1 MSATPDISAILA
13 ALAARPSATPSQ
25 TPQQQPPPQGLPA
38 GYPGAL
44 SNPTPPAMPGYNLP
58 HPTNSG
64 SLDLSAIKPVSSG
77 SVSIQDALAK
87 ARGFAAQK
95 GLAYD
100 ARPGSPAVW
109 TAPGAAPSAYAATVH
124 QEDPRLNGRQ
134 FPRSRSRSRSPQR
147 RDNARDSYNPYRDE
161 RREDPRR
168 GGTGYSR
175 DRSRSPRGRNTN
187 SPPRGY
193 GARDRSPPPND
204 NSEVILIDSSLVGLV
219 IGRQGESLRRIE
231 RESAT
236 RIQFINGPESGPQRQ
251 CRITGSQGARLAA
264 KREINRIIEENGG
277 NPARETG
284 HNARS
289 GSKTVVPAAV
299 AVEQQPALRDGE
311 QSSQIMVPDRTV
323 GLIIGRGGE
332 TIRDLQERS
341 GCHVN
346 IVGENKSVNGLRPVN
361 LIGSPAAAA
370 HAKELI
376 MEIVDSDT
384 KTMGENNG
392 PPPASVNTNTNTNFS
407 TSNNNRRENFDPY
420 SGGAGKINDTVMV
433 PSDAVGMII
442 GKGGETIK
450 EMQSTTGC
458 KINVSQASG
467 ADIEREIGLVGTRQA
482 IDDAKKAIWDKVD
495 SVKEKN
501 GGGYGGGN
509 RRGGGRDNA
518 NFNDSYSQQQP
529 SYGQS
534 HGAGQNLPQAQAN
547 APPQGEAGAAD
558 PYAVYGGYQNYLAM
572 WYSSYA
578 QQQQQGG
585 QGDQRPP
592 GA

>member
-1 MSATPDISAILA
+1 MAAPPDLNAILA
-13 ALAARPSATPSQ
+13 ALAAGRGPSTTPSQ
-25 TPQQQPPPQGLPA
+25 APQQHPPPPGLPA
-38 GYPGAL
+38 GFPGAM
-44 SNPTPPAMPGYNLP
+44 PTATPPPIPGYNFP
-58 HPTNSG
+58 QPTTSG
-64 SLDLSAIKPVSSG
+64 SLDLSAIKPVNSG

-95 GLAYD
+95 GLAFD
-100 ARPGSPAVW
+100 ARPGMDNQWPGMGGPPQTYAMPA
-109 TAPGAAPSAYAATVH
+109 H
-124 QEDPRLNGRQ
+124 QEDPRLSGR
-134 FPRSRSRSRSPQR
+134 PYRRSRSRSRSPQR
-147 RDNARDSYNPYRDE
+147 RENPRDGYNPYRDE
-161 RREDPRR
+161 RRDERR
-168 GGTGYSR
+168 GVSGGYGR
-175 DRSRSPRGRNTN
+175 DRSRSPPRHNTF
-187 SPPRGY
+187 SPSRQQY
-193 GARDRSPPPND
+193 GGHDRSTPPND

-231 RESAT
+231 QESGT
-236 RIQFINGPESGPQRQ
+236 RIQFINGPEAGPQRQ
-251 CRITGSQGARLAA
+251 CRITGPPGARISA

-284 HNARS
+284 RNARAPQKATS
-289 GSKTVVPAAV
+289 
-299 AVEQQPALRDGE
+299 QQPALREGE

-384 KTMGENNG
+384 KQMDG
-392 PPPASVNTNTNTNFS
+392 PNQQQPQHHQQPNQK
-407 TSNNNRRENFDPY
+407 REFDPY
-420 SGGAGKINDTVMV
+420 GGGGVGAGGGGGNKINDSIMV

-450 EMQSTTGC
+450 QMQSETGC

-467 ADIEREIGLVGTRQA
+467 ADIEREIGLVGSRQA
-482 IDDAKKAIWDKVD
+482 IDDAKQAIWDKVD
-495 SVKEKN
+495 QVKEKN
-501 GGGYGGGN
+501 N
-509 RRGGGRDNA
+509 SRRRDNGGQD
-518 NFNDSYSQQQP
+518 NNYSQPQQP
-529 SYGQS
+529 QQSYGQ
-534 HGAGQNLPQAQAN
+534 GA
-547 APPQGEAGAAD
+547 PQGQPPAPAAGAPAGGAAD
-558 PYAVYGGYQNYLAM
+558 PYAIYGGYQNYLAM
-572 WYSSYA
+572 WYASFA

-585 QGDQRPP
+585 APPGPP

>member
-1 MSATPDISAILA
+1 MTAPTPDLNAILA
-13 ALAARPSATPSQ
+13 ALAAGRGPSTTPSH
-25 TPQQQPPPQGLPA
+25 TPQQAQPAQHPPPPPQLPP
-38 GYPGAL
+38 GYPGAM
-44 SNPTPPAMPGYNLP
+44 PTASPPTIPGYNFP
-58 HPTNSG
+58 QPTHSG

-95 GLAYD
+95 GLAFD
-100 ARPGSPAVW
+100 PRPGTDPWGGIGNTSQTYAM
-109 TAPGAAPSAYAATVH
+109 TAHA
-124 QEDPRLNGRQ
+124 EEPRLGGR
-134 FPRSRSRSRSPQR
+134 PYRRSRSRSRSPPR
-147 RDNARDSYNPYRDE
+147 RDAARDSYNPYRDE
-161 RREDPRR
+161 RRDERR
-168 GGTGYSR
+168 GGGYARS
-175 DRSRSPRGRNTN
+175 RSRSPPRRENF
-187 SPPRGY
+187 SPPQQY
-193 GARDRSPPPND
+193 GGNARSTPPND

-231 RESAT
+231 QESST
-236 RIQFINGPESGPQRQ
+236 RIQFINGPEAGPQRQ
-251 CRITGSQGARLAA
+251 CRITGNPGARISA

-284 HNARS
+284 RNARP
-289 GSKTVVPAAV
+289 GAKTVGQ
-299 AVEQQPALRDGE
+299 QQPALREGE

-361 LIGSPAAAA
+361 LIGSPTAAA

-384 KTMGENNG
+384 KQMDGSG
-392 PPPASVNTNTNTNFS
+392 QPPQPLPQQQM
-407 TSNNNRRENFDPY
+407 NRRETFDPY
-420 SGGAGKINDTVMV
+420 AGGGGAAAAGGKINDNIMV

-450 EMQSTTGC
+450 QMQSETGC

-467 ADIEREIGLVGTRQA
+467 ADIERDIGLVGTRQA
-482 IDDAKKAIWDKVD
+482 IEDAKRAIWEKVD
-495 SVKEKN
+495 QVREKN
-501 GGGYGGGN
+501 NSRRRDNGGDSANGGY
-509 RRGGGRDNA
+509 DNI
-518 NFNDSYSQQQP
+518 YSQQSQP
-529 SYGQS
+529 
-534 HGAGQNLPQAQAN
+534 PAN
-547 APPQGEAGAAD
+547 AYGGAPAAQPPAPPANPAGGAAAD
-558 PYAVYGGYQNYLAM
+558 PYAIYGGYQAYLAM
-572 WYSSYA
+572 WYASFA

-585 QGDQRPP
+585 PP
-592 GA
+592 PQPGS

>member
-1 MSATPDISAILA
+1 MAAPPDLNAILA
-13 ALAARPSATPSQ
+13 ALAAGRPGSTPSQ
-25 TPQQQPPPQGLPA
+25 TPQQHLRTSPHPRHACWLPGAMPTATPPQI
-38 GYPGAL
+38 PGF
-44 SNPTPPAMPGYNLP
+44 SFPQPTS
-58 HPTNSG
+58 SG

-95 GLAYD
+95 GLAFD
-100 ARPGSPAVW
+100 ARPGMDQQWPGMGGPPQTYAMPA
-109 TAPGAAPSAYAATVH
+109 H
-124 QEDPRLNGRQ
+124 QEDPRLSGR
-134 FPRSRSRSRSPQR
+134 PYRLSRSRSRSPQR
-147 RDNARDSYNPYRDE
+147 RDQPRDSYNPYRDE
-161 RREDPRR
+161 RRDERR
-168 GGTGYSR
+168 GAPAGYGR
-175 DRSRSPRGRNTN
+175 DRSRSPSRRNTF
-187 SPPRGY
+187 SPPRQQY
-193 GARDRSPPPND
+193 GAHDRATPPND

-231 RESAT
+231 QESGT
-236 RIQFINGPESGPQRQ
+236 RIQFINGPEAGPQRQ
-251 CRITGSQGARLAA
+251 CRITGPPGARISA

-284 HNARS
+284 RNARAPQKAMS
-289 GSKTVVPAAV
+289 
-299 AVEQQPALRDGE
+299 QQPALREGE

-384 KTMGENNG
+384 KQMDGGGHQQPQQNQQNQ
-392 PPPASVNTNTNTNFS
+392 
-407 TSNNNRRENFDPY
+407 RRDFDPY
-420 SGGAGKINDTVMV
+420 GGGGAGGNKINDSIMV

-450 EMQSTTGC
+450 QMQSETGC

-467 ADIEREIGLVGTRQA
+467 ADIEREIGLVGSRQA
-482 IDDAKKAIWDKVD
+482 IDDAKQAIWDKVD
-495 SVKEKN
+495 QVREKN
-501 GGGYGGGN
+501 N
-509 RRGGGRDNA
+509 SRRRDNGGQD
-518 NFNDSYSQQQP
+518 NNYSQQQP
-529 SYGQS
+529 QQSYGQ
-534 HGAGQNLPQAQAN
+534 
-547 APPQGEAGAAD
+547 PPQGQPPAPAASTPAAGGAAD
-558 PYAVYGGYQNYLAM
+558 PYAIYGGYQNYLAM
-572 WYSSYA
+572 WYASFA

-585 QGDQRPP
+585 APPGPP